1 MISRRILRI
10 KVMQAIYAYHTQDG
24 KASINA
30 VEKELFFSINKTY
43 DLYHYLLVLII
54 DIANYAQKRIE
65 LAQNK
70 KLPSEQDL
78 NPNTRFIDNQAIN
91 LIRTNNQLLR
101 YLEQNK
107 LNWAIYPEIVK
118 GLYNSMVE
126 TEEYNSYISLEGESF
141 QEDKSFI
148 IKVYK
153 NIIANFEQLYTVLEE
168 QSIYWNDEVEFVIGI
183 IIKTIK
189 KLKPEDDEN
198 FSLLPLYKSED
209 DVEFTKKLFRSV
221 ILKRSEYNK
230 LIEQFSKNWD
240 FDRIAFMDIL
250 LLEMAITEAI
260 EFPGIP
266 LKVTFNEY
274 IELSKFYS
282 TKRSN
287 VFINGILD
295 KIFQHLKE
303 TKKIVKQ
310 GRGLIGDI

>member
-1 MISRRILRI
+1 
-10 KVMQAIYAYHTQDG
+10 MQAIYAYHTQDG